1 MTQKTSKGTREY
13 EQLKKKVSTYYAD
26 DVFKNA
32 LMASEEPVGSVSL
45 EGFHFDTLF
54 AYPGMKEYFAENG
67 MITSGESDRFALCQ
81 EAVDLARGEQGEM
94 AGKFILRKE
103 LGMICND
110 ITDGVRYE
118 RFDVELNSDVYID
131 FKNYTNGE
139 LSPKRMRELIEKTQ
153 EKAVK
158 INAKKVYIVNLIAD
172 ETGTVQ
178 AYDDNTEK
186 SVQVVYINGL
196 LDKQGCI
203 IRPHLSQF
211 LKEDYVNDTENK

>member
-1 MTQKTSKGTREY
+1 
-13 EQLKKKVSTYYAD
+13 
-26 DVFKNA
+26 
-32 LMASEEPVGSVSL
+32 
-45 EGFHFDTLF
+45 
-54 AYPGMKEYFAENG
+54 
-67 MITSGESDRFALCQ
+67 
-81 EAVDLARGEQGEM
+81 
-94 AGKFILRKE
+94 
-103 LGMICND
+103 MICND

-139 LSPKRMRELIEKTQ
+139 LSPERMRDLIEKTQ
-153 EKAVK
+153 EKAIK
-158 INAKKVYIVNLIAD
+158 INAQKVYIVNLIAD
-172 ETGTVQ
+172 ETGTVK

-203 IRPHLSQF
+203 IQPHLSQF

>member
-1 MTQKTSKGTREY
+1 VLEKDYDGTAEI
-13 EQLKKKVSTYYAD
+13 
-26 DVFKNA
+26 
-32 LMASEEPVGSVSL
+32 SERI
-45 EGFHFDTLF
+45 FRFDILF
-54 AYPGMKEYFAENG
+54 AYPGMREHFIENDMFTTCEKG
-67 MITSGESDRFALCQ
+67 QFVLCP
-81 EAVDLARGEQGEM
+81 EAANLACGEQGEV
-94 AGKFILRKE
+94 ASKFILRKE

-139 LSPKRMRELIEKTQ
+139 LSPERMRELIEKTQ